1 MTWAY
6 ELRDAR
12 FDYGAE
18 PVLRIDELRIA
29 RAGITALVGPNGSG
43 KSTLLNHLAFLVWP
57 GRGSLRFHDRE
68 IGAADFRQYRRRVGY
83 VQQKPYLFHASV
95 RDNIEL
101 GLRIRGIDQAARRE
115 RMQKIIREFDLDA
128 IADRQAHGLS
138 GGEAQK
144 VALARALVLQPEVLI
159 LDEPFNHL
167 DKTFRLSLEDRLREI
182 VLRDAATVIL
192 TTHDQFLAQTLSN
205 QVFSLIDGHLL
216 PLAAMNLF
224 SGRCSGDR
232 FVTGK
237 LEIAIPP
244 HLPAG
249 NRLAIEAN
257 QLVLSKEPLES
268 SMRNRF
274 QGRILRLSDED
285 LWIHVTIDAGEQF
298 HAVITPAALKD
309 LGVSIGDAVWVSF
322 KSTSVHLF

>member
-6 ELRDAR
+6 ELRDTR
-12 FDYGAE
+12 FDYGAD
-18 PVLRIDELRIA
+18 PVLRIDELHIA

-43 KSTLLNHLAFLVWP
+43 KSTLLNHLAFLAWP
-57 GRGSLRFHDRE
+57 GVGCLRFFDRE
-68 IGAADFRQYRRRVGY
+68 IGAADFRQYRRQVGY

-101 GLRIRGIDQAARRE
+101 GLKIRGLNKDARRE
-115 RMQKIIREFDLDA
+115 RTQKLVLEFGLDV
-128 IADRQAHGLS
+128 IADRQAQGLS

-144 VALARALVLQPEVLI
+144 VALARALVLQPQVLI

-167 DKTFRLSLEDRLREI
+167 DKGFRRLLEERLREI
-182 VLRDAATVIL
+182 VKRDAATVIL
-192 TTHDQFLAQTLSN
+192 TTHDQFLAQTLAD
-205 QVFSLIDGHLL
+205 QVFNLIDGHLL

-224 SGRCSGDR
+224 AGRCDGDR
-232 FVTGK
+232 FVTDRI
-237 LEIAIPP
+237 EIVIPP

-249 NRLAIEAN
+249 SRLAIEAN
-257 QLVLSKEPLES
+257 QLVLSREPLES

-274 QGRILRLSDED
+274 QGRILRLADEN

-309 LGVSIGDAVWVSF
+309 LGVSIGDSVWVSF
-322 KSTSVHLF
+322 KSTSVHVF

>member
-1 MTWAY
+1 MSWAF
-6 ELRDAR
+6 ELRGTR
-12 FDYGAE
+12 FDYGAD
-18 PVLRIDELRIA
+18 PVLRIDELHIA

-43 KSTLLNHLAFLVWP
+43 KSTLLNHLAFLAWP
-57 GRGSLRFHDRE
+57 GRGSLRFRDRE
-68 IGAADFRQYRRRVGY
+68 ISAADFRQYRRQVGY

-101 GLRIRGIDQAARRE
+101 GLRIRGLNKAARRE
-115 RMQKIIREFDLDA
+115 RTQKLIREFGLDV
-128 IADRQAHGLS
+128 IADRQAQGLS

-144 VALARALVLQPEVLI
+144 VALARALILQPEVLI

-167 DKTFRLSLEDRLREI
+167 DKGFRLLLEERLREI
-182 VLRDAATVIL
+182 VKHEAATVIL
-192 TTHDQFLAQTLSN
+192 TTHDQFLAQTLAD
-205 QVFSLIDGHLL
+205 QVFNLIDGHLL

-224 SGRCSGDR
+224 TGRCVDNR
-232 FVTGK
+232 FVTEK

-244 HLPAG
+244 HLPPG

-274 QGRILRLSDED
+274 QGRILRLADED

-309 LGVSIGDAVWVSF
+309 LGVTIGDTVWVSF
-322 KSTSVHLF
+322 KSTSVHVF